1 MPLSHFEDNVAWCNK
16 AKIRE
21 EILVKEGKVKER
33 YLEMEKMFLSKY
45 ATFSDATRGR
55 ETPVAPCPLR
65 TEFQRDRDR
74 IIHSKAFRR
83 LKHKTQ
89 VFISPEGDHY
99 RTRLTHTLEVTQI
112 ARTIATGLCLNPD
125 LTEAIAL
132 GHDVGHT
139 PFGHAGEE
147 VFSRLLG
154 KPFRHNEQSRRVVE
168 RLENDGKGLNLT
180 WEVRD
185 GIENHKL
192 SLSPAT
198 LEGKV
203 VSYSDRI
210 AYINHDIDDA
220 VMAGVITEDMIP
232 KECVEVLGATKSARV
247 NTLVLDI
254 VNFSYDKPVVS
265 LSKDV
270 QSALDKLYAFMN
282 EKVYAY
288 HAAKGEEAKAKKLL
302 ETLFEYFMDHFDQ
315 VPDPYNRMS
324 EECGKDRSVCDYL
337 ASMTDRYAVSTYENL
352 FIPNDWR

>member
-1 MPLSHFEDNVAWCNK
+1 MK
-16 AKIRE
+16 A
-21 EILVKEGKVKER
+21 R
-33 YLEMEKMFLSKY
+33 YLEMEKKFLSKY
-45 ATFSDATRGR
+45 ATLSDSTRGR
-55 ETPVAPCPLR
+55 ETPIEPCPLR

-74 IIHSKAFRR
+74 IVHSKAFRR

-112 ARTIATGLCLNPD
+112 ARTISTGLELNPD

-154 KPFRHNEQSRRVVE
+154 VPFRHNEQSRRVVE

-192 SLSPAT
+192 SLHPAT

-232 KECVEVLGATKSARV
+232 KECVEVLGKTKSARV
-247 NTLVLDI
+247 NTLVMDM
-254 VNFSYDKPVVS
+254 VRFSYDKPVVA
-265 LSKDV
+265 LSREV
-270 QSALDKLYAFMN
+270 QYALDKLYAFMN

-288 HAAKGEEAKAKKLL
+288 HAAKGEETKAKKLL
-302 ETLFEYFMDHFDQ
+302 ETLYFYYLEHFEE
-315 VPDPYNRMS
+315 VPDPYQRMS
-324 EECGKDRSVCDYL
+324 AECGRERSVCDYL
-337 ASMTDRYAVSTYENL
+337 ASMTDRYAVSTYEKL

>member
-1 MPLSHFEDNVAWCNK
+1 M
-16 AKIRE
+16 
-21 EILVKEGKVKER
+21 KER
-33 YLEMEKMFLSKY
+33 YLEMEKAFLSKY
-45 ATFSDATRGR
+45 ATLSDATRGR
-55 ETPVAPCPLR
+55 EVPVEPCPLR

-74 IIHSKAFRR
+74 IVHSKAFRR

-112 ARTIATGLCLNPD
+112 ARTISTGLCLNPD
-125 LTEAIAL
+125 LTEASAL

-154 KPFRHNEQSRRVVE
+154 TPFRHNEQSRRVVE

-232 KECVEVLGATKSARV
+232 KECVKILGATKSARV
-247 NTLVLDI
+247 NTLVLDM
-254 VNFSYDKPVVS
+254 VNFSYDKPKVS
-265 LSKDV
+265 LSEDV
-270 QSALDKLYAFMN
+270 QYALDRLYAFMN

-288 HAAKGEEAKAKKLL
+288 HAAKGEETKAKKLL
-302 ETLFEYFMDHFDQ
+302 ETLFEYFMEHFDE
-315 VPDPYNRMS
+315 VPDPYFRMS
-324 EECGKDRSVCDYL
+324 EECGKARSVCDYL